1 MAVPT
6 PPAAS
11 GDDLAS
17 GARPGPGRRPSSP
30 ADGRPERPQ
39 RPGQWSLRSRWDL
52 VRLREN
58 PVGPS
63 IEPLAGS
70 PGREGSR
77 GSP

>member
-1 MAVPT
+1 MPVPT

-11 GDDLAS
+11 GDGLAG
-17 GARPGPGRRPSSP
+17 GARPGPGQPPSP
-30 ADGRPERPQ
+30 AVGWPELPRQPW
-39 RPGQWSLRSRWDL
+39 RWSLRSRWDL

-63 IEPLAGS
+63 IEPLTGS
-70 PGREGSR
+70 PGTVGSR